1 LTTSKQKKNQN
12 VRNDLLLKK
21 KNAEKRKPF
30 IRKPQRDSEKKC
42 FSIFVKMLAIK
53 EEYFILFFF
62 SNGSTY
68 HSKKEGGK
76 RKKIKL

>member
-1 LTTSKQKKNQN
+1 MTTSKQKKNQN

-62 SNGSTY
+62 LEWQYLSF
-68 HSKKEGGK
+68 KKGG
-76 RKKIKL
+76 REKKKN